1 MTFIGN
7 DVIWCQI
14 DVCSDSRNSLTLRRF
29 GRDVSPDDDDDKL
42 RSKRP
47 TEESFKMLLWWKTF
61 GDVDS
66 DVVNVN
72 NDVCL
77 YEIVLAAW
85 LDHRHHR
92 KINFQK
98 NGFTK
103 FFDSVHCRCPS
114 SLAYRGASVI
124 SLCGAPP
131 TNKNFRLKFCPF
143 FVVETRLI
151 IFHFLQRALI
161 PRL

>member
-66 DVVNVN
+66 DV
-72 NDVCL
+72 DVDDARDP
-77 YEIVLAAW
+77 EE
-85 LDHRHHR
+85 
-92 KINFQK
+92 
-98 NGFTK
+98 
-103 FFDSVHCRCPS
+103 P
-114 SLAYRGASVI
+114 
-124 SLCGAPP
+124 
-131 TNKNFRLKFCPF
+131 
-143 FVVETRLI
+143 E
-151 IFHFLQRALI
+151 ALFSD
-161 PRL
+161 